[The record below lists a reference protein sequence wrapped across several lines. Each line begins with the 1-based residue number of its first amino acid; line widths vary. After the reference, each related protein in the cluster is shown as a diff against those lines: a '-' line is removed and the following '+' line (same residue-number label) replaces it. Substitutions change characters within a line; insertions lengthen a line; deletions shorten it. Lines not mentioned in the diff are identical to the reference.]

1 MRRREALRLLGAGAA
16 LTLGGTAAARGQTAL
31 DPLGRLPLVGAKE
44 AVVGADGTVF
54 VAVTDGFAA
63 VDVSDPAAPTLLHEN
78 RNVLGDRENG
88 PLRGIYDVKVD
99 GDLLAVTGPANPG
112 PRLRAVVVFDV
123 SDPTAPERVS
133 VHETG
138 FFNHN
143 CDIDDGVVALCG
155 NDFDRNPLVT
165 IDAETGEELGRW
177 SVVEEEPAWGDV
189 PFGPW
194 QLHDV
199 SLSDGVAYVA
209 YWDAGTWLVDVSDPA
224 NPTAI
229 AEVRGRPAEEY
240 VDMASDERSEALLQP
255 PGNDHFAAP
264 NDDGSLV
271 AVSAEGWDAG
281 DDEADVRPG
290 SLYLYDTSDPEN
302 ATELAEIPA
311 PETSDEGYNPPGV
324 WTTAHNFDIAGDTL
338 LSSWYRGGVRVHDIS
353 DPSAPRLTGAYRAT
367 DDASF
372 WTAQYAT
379 EEFFVAASR
388 GEPRGGPDTDAASAA
403 IYTFPLPDADTTGS
417 PTPDP
422 ASNVTATPTPAPEPN
437 ATDTVTATPTPA
449 PEPNATDT
457 ATATPTPDAATPTAA
472 DGDPTPDPTTPTATP
487 GQPGFGPVAALAG
500 LGLGAWRLL
509 TRERD

>member
-1 MRRREALRLLGAGAA
+1 M
-16 LTLGGTAAARGQTAL
+16 
-31 DPLGRLPLVGAKE
+31 
-44 AVVGADGTVF
+44 
-54 VAVTDGFAA
+54 
-63 VDVSDPAAPTLLHEN
+63 DVSDPAAPTLLHEN

-311 PETSDEGYNPPGV
+311 PETSDEGYNPPASGPPH
-324 WTTAHNFDIAGDTL
+324 TTST
-338 LSSWYRGGVRVHDIS
+338 S
-353 DPSAPRLTGAYRAT
+353 RAT
-367 DDASF
+367 RS
-372 WTAQYAT
+372 
-379 EEFFVAASR
+379 S
-388 GEPRGGPDTDAASAA
+388 PRGTAAASAS
-403 IYTFPLPDADTTGS
+403 TTS
-417 PTPDP
+417 PTRARRGSRARTAPP
-422 ASNVTATPTPAPEPN
+422 TTRASGRPSTPPRSSSSPRAAASPGAVPTPTPRAPRYTPSRSRTRTRRARRRPTPRRTSPRHRRPPPN
-437 ATDTVTATPTPA
+437 RTPPTPSPRRRPRPPNRTPPTPPPRRRRPTRPPRRPRTATRPRTRRPRPPRPA
-449 PEPNATDT
+449 S
-457 ATATPTPDAATPTAA
+457 
-472 DGDPTPDPTTPTATP
+472 P
-487 GQPGFGPVAALAG
+487 GSARSRRSPASGSGRG
-500 LGLGAWRLL
+500 GS
-509 TRERD
+509 